1 MKKFVLNAMVL
12 CALLPGSG
20 QFTANAQADGQV
32 SYGFSIGKDYGL
44 VSFSLD
50 QFKTTP
56 VWQQENR
63 VSAGTFAEGYYYAAQ
78 VNSEDSPSGIFA
90 YDLKTGEA
98 TKVIDMTD
106 APSLITDMTYDYT
119 TGTLYA
125 IADDYP
131 ETAFLKI
138 NLAEKRLEYLANF
151 DNQYGTIAAD
161 PYGKLFLMS
170 HNGTIYTISK
180 EDYSLTLVYTG
191 SDYLKGLQSMD
202 YDFNSEKF
210 YWIHTDYGNCSLIEI
225 DPETWQQKQIGTV
238 GGAQITGLFT
248 GYTKALPTS
257 PAAPSNLKAT
267 PDANGEKE
275 CTLSWTNPTT
285 TFERNPLSEITSIT
299 IYRNG
304 EVVTTLSNAKPG
316 ETMTY
321 TDTPAEADYYTYRVT
336 ASNESG
342 EGMFNFVK
350 TYVGIDLPVA
360 PTNVVA
366 TATGVSTIQITW
378 DAPTE
383 GIHGKWLDTE
393 NMSYKV
399 VRKND
404 NKVLVENL
412 KETTY
417 TDNVDG
423 LYTGY
428 RYIITPVVPT
438 GEGLSAESNSAQAGQ
453 PLSLPLKSTFMSANQ
468 IDSLGWRII
477 DQDGNGKKWV
487 SANTIKKE
495 SHPLGLETYFDKTTD
510 ASDWLISAPVKLS
523 AGQESEISFEVYTAY
538 YPTEKLEIWFGQSSN
553 PEELQLFKQIDAK
566 GAYYT
571 PVSVVET
578 LPIVEEEGN
587 YYVAIRYASPKT
599 TYSGYGV
606 HLNNFVWHAVNEGIV
621 KGKVTCDGQPLEG
634 ITVNV
639 GDFSGVTSATGEY
652 VIENVTAGSY
662 TASVNAVGYR
672 PAQQEIEVAIREE
685 SVCDFELTKL
695 PTYTLSGNITDSKG
709 NPITGAKVI
718 LSGYAP
724 FEAVSD
730 NAAYTLENVYEG
742 TYQLTILKNNFVN
755 ISQEVTLGENTQLDF
770 TMKYDN
776 IAPFYVNANYN
787 TTDGTTIDWLCPATI
802 REMSYD
808 NGTPADLMGY
818 PAPDEFTVLGSI
830 YRQPGVVREVKW
842 MTMPVMDG
850 VDKIHIYVFDLDENG
865 KPTDKMLYSA
875 KNVPTVHNEWNTYRI
890 PVDVVAE
897 NGFFVAL
904 SADGMFGIA
913 YDNGKNN
920 KWEENQYTQCFNINY
935 TATYDYRYM
944 DETSNPSRCF
954 LLRAVCENIEPEDAT
969 QPDVEYNVWRVKADQ
984 ASMDDE
990 STWTQ
995 VAGPQKELVAVDNKA
1010 ASGQYVYA
1018 VKAFYPVD
1026 NLTSEASFSSV
1037 VDVNMKTTV
1046 IVNVTANSAKEHANG
1061 ALVSLASADN
1071 EYTGTVVDNKAI
1083 FNDVRKDV
1091 YVVTIQLNGFEN
1103 IRERNVKFEGE
1114 EREFTLNYTLTQKFD
1129 IAQNIDILAT
1139 ENPETWDLVWNVQ
1152 PNIFDDFEGN
1162 EYQDFTINPTGK
1174 FGWQYIDN
1182 DGIPTWGFGAT
1193 TFPNMRATM
1202 AAILFNSRT
1211 TTPPLGINTAYSGV
1225 RNLGFFAAMETTSE
1239 AGVVINESD
1248 DYFISPLLKPYKDFK
1263 FSFWARTYTEETGYR
1278 ERIRVGYSTTTPEI
1292 DSFKWFEEESFYVP
1306 LEYTKYE
1313 YDIPADAK
1321 YVVLNSQSFNN
1332 FLLLVDDV
1340 FIGVDGQKTGC
1351 EYAPVNVEKYEV
1363 YLDGK
1368 MVAETT
1374 DNKYTFENVPAGN
1387 HTAAIV
1393 QVFATGKSE
1402 KLEIEFGDGGGSVNA
1417 IQTEG
1422 IDAYVANGILYI
1434 EGNYQHAEL
1443 FNVAGVKVME
1453 ASGNRTTDVTSL
1465 VDGVYVLKVT
1475 TANGIASKKLVIE

>member
-1 MKKFVLNAMVL
+1 MEAENQT
-12 CALLPGSG
+12 G
-20 QFTANAQADGQV
+20 
-32 SYGFSIGKDYGL
+32 Y
-44 VSFSLD
+44 SFSTTDGSFGLYSFALND
-50 QFKTTP
+50 FKTTQ
-56 VWQQENR
+56 VWAQTDKI
-63 VSAGTFAEGYYYAAQ
+63 SAATFAEGYYYTAR
-78 VNSEDSPSGIFA
+78 VNNDAPVGIFA
-90 YDLKTGEA
+90 HDMKTGES
-98 TKVIDMTD
+98 TQVMSLEG
-106 APSLITDMTYDYT
+106 APSVLKDMTYDYT
-119 TGTLYA
+119 TRTLFA
-125 IADDYP
+125 LADSYP
-131 ETAFLKI
+131 STTLLKI
-138 NLAEKRLEYLANF
+138 DLDEKTLSVVGHVESTFTVL
-151 DNQYGTIAAD
+151 AAD
-161 PYGKLFLMS
+161 AKGDLYTMTTDGS
-170 HNGTIYTISK
+170 IYTLSK
-180 EDYSLTLVYTG
+180 ADASATLVYEG
-191 SDYLKGLQSMD
+191 SEYFNYLQSLD
-202 YDFNSEKF
+202 YDFNSGKF
-210 YWIHTDYGNCSLIEI
+210 YHLATKYGMAHLYEI
-225 DPETWQQKQIGTV
+225 DPTTWERKDIGSAA
-238 GGAQITGLFT
+238 GQHIGMFS
-248 GYTKALPTS
+248 GYTTATPTS
-257 PAAPSNLKAT
+257 PAAPGNLTAT
-267 PDANGEKE
+267 PAANGVEQ
-275 CTLSWTNPTT
+275 CTLTWTNPST
-285 TFERNPLSEITSIT
+285 TFSRGTLDAITGLT
-299 IYRNG
+299 IYRDGEQIATISENG
-304 EVVTTLSNAKPG
+304 LGTEV
-316 ETMTY
+316 TY
-321 TDTPAEADYYTYRVT
+321 TDSEVTSGSHTYRVT
-336 ASNESG
+336 ATNASG
-342 EGMFNFVK
+342 EGMFA
-350 TYVGIDLPVA
+350 YVTSFIGKDLPVA

-366 TATGVSTIQITW
+366 TATGEKTATITW
-378 DAPTE
+378 EAPTA
-383 GIHGKWLDTE
+383 GVNGGWLDAA
-393 NMSYKV
+393 NMTYKV
-399 VRKND
+399 IRNND
-404 NKVLVENL
+404 NKVVAEGLS
-412 KETTY
+412 ETTANDEVESYAGY
-417 TDNVDG
+417 T
-423 LYTGY
+423 YTV
-428 RYIITPVVPT
+428 IPVVPN
-438 GEGLSAESNSAQAGQ
+438 GEGEGGVSNIVQLGGTMA
-453 PLSLPLKSTFMSANQ
+453 LPIDCTFREEGDINKF
-468 IDSLGWRII
+468 GWTII
-477 DQDGNGKKWV
+477 DEDGNGKCWTRGNAT
-487 SANTIKKE
+487 SSS
-495 SHPLGLETYFDKTTD
+495 SHPMGIETYNDRKVD
-510 ASDWLISAPVKLS
+510 ASDWLISAPVELT
-523 AGQESEISFEVYTAY
+523 AGRITEVSFLAYTTY
-538 YPTEKLEIWFGQSSN
+538 YPTERVEIRLG
-553 PEELQLFKQIDAK
+553 K
-566 GAYYT
+566 GATPEDQTILIKELDLKGGYYK
-571 PVSVVET
+571 PIEVKEQ
-578 LPIVEEEGN
+578 LPAIEEDGT
-587 YYVAIRYASPKT
+587 YYISLRYATKKDASNAWGIHINDFLWRAVDEGSV
-599 TYSGYGV
+599 SGT
-606 HLNNFVWHAVNEGIV
+606 
-621 KGKVTCDGQPLEG
+621 VTCDGAGVE
-634 ITVNV
+634 
-639 GDFSGVTSATGEY
+639 GVTVSLGDYSGTTDASGQYSIDKVKIGNYTVKATAIGY
-652 VIENVTAGSY
+652 ATAE
-662 TASVNAVGYR
+662 
-672 PAQQEIEVAIREE
+672 QDIEVTLGGNTT
-685 SVCDFELTKL
+685 CDLQITKL
-695 PTYTLSGNITDSKG
+695 PTYKFSGTVTDTEG
-709 NPITGAKVI
+709 NPITGARI
-718 LSGYAP
+718 SLSGYAP
-724 FEAVSD
+724 FSTVTTD
-730 NAAYTLENVYEG
+730 GTYTLDAVYEG
-742 TYQLTILKNNFVN
+742 EYHLTIAKNNFVMVEEDVTVN
-755 ISQEVTLGENTQLDF
+755 SAVEKNVTLT
-770 TMKYDN
+770 YDN
-776 IAPFYVNANYN
+776 IAPLYVTADYN
-787 TTDGTTIDWLCPATI
+787 KNNGTFVNWAAPST
-802 REMSYD
+802 REEKFYD
-808 NGTPADLMGY
+808 NGISNSPMGY
-818 PAPDEFTVLGSI
+818 EGGDELAVLGSI
-830 YRQPGVVREVKW
+830 YREPGIVREVKW
-842 MTMPVMDG
+842 KTMPVQG
-850 VDKIHIYVFDLDENG
+850 KTDKVHIYIFDLDENG
-865 KPTDKMLYSA
+865 NPTDQMLYSA

-995 VAGPQKELVAVDNKA
+995 VAGPQKEVVAVDNKA

-1351 EYAPVNVEKYEV
+1351 EYTPVNVEKYEV

-1453 ASGNRTTDVTSL
+1453 ASGSRTTDVTSL